1 MHLSLLLNV
10 ANSNLSLARS
20 AMRIMKKIFCEIGK
34 KKVSCKARIDLD
46 AGSMLAVRVGLL
58 KPRRPWHK

>member
-1 MHLSLLLNV
+1 
-10 ANSNLSLARS
+10 
-20 AMRIMKKIFCEIGK
+20 MRIMKKIFCEIGK

-58 KPRRPWHK
+58 KPRGPWQKYSRVQQYVWAPGC